1 MSNTDDELDMVCRH
15 CIKLQKHTLHCS
27 ECGGRLHDNPRVT
40 AKPHTD
46 DDLDDRTSE
55 QMVFDSMMQSERFRK
70 VIKAYTDKARID
82 ELESIKVLNSGKAY
96 CYKKDML
103 DGGDISVYNRIA
115 QLKGDK

>member
-1 MSNTDDELDMVCRH
+1 MTDDELDKIVLE
-15 CIKLQKHTLHCS
+15 INS
-27 ECGGRLHDNPRVT
+27 RLKQFPDLLYQ
-40 AKPHTD
+40 AK
-46 DDLDDRTSE
+46 
-55 QMVFDSMMQSERFRK
+55 QA
-70 VIKAYTDKARID
+70 IKAYTDKARID

>member
-1 MSNTDDELDMVCRH
+1 MSNTDDELD
-15 CIKLQKHTLHCS
+15 KLINKAWTGDWQPDVMKQ
-27 ECGGRLHDNPRVT
+27 
-40 AKPHTD
+40 A
-46 DDLDDRTSE
+46 
-55 QMVFDSMMQSERFRK
+55 
-70 VIKAYTDKARID
+70 IKAYADKARID